1 MIREGW
7 KKNPDK
13 LLTRFGIFLGVL
25 AVLYF
30 GREAIF
36 NLTPVAKSLLLVIAS
51 AFFLGGSKIVDEE
64 GTVTAFYLFSAL
76 SYLTFLVYYIA
87 RLNPSSSTVFL
98 LLAVSGAIFVLIG
111 KKINEYEIHTEKAKK
126 TGLLL
131 LIATIGLI
139 VVDLNAPDIEY
150 ETEFETSIQISESPV
165 AAGTVTVKNSYV
177 FPQTFNVDRIETCS
191 TDDRRFRLNPE
202 DHSDISGII
211 DGRSEKTVEYEIM
224 DLPRESE
231 NTSTET
237 FSIVETDNCP
247 ENPEQ
252 GTVYIYQIPNPD

>member
-1 MIREGW
+1 MIRQEL

-36 NLTPVAKSLLLVIAS
+36 NLTPVAKSLLLVISS
-51 AFFLGGSKIVDEE
+51 AFFLGGSKIVDDD

-87 RLNPSSSTVFL
+87 RLDPSSSTVFL
-98 LLAVSGAIFVLIG
+98 LLAVSAGIFILIG
-111 KKINEYEIHTEKAKK
+111 KKIDEYEFHEEKAKK

-131 LIATIGLI
+131 VIATIGLI
-139 VVDLNAPDIEY
+139 AVDLNAPEVEY
-150 ETEFETSIQISESPV
+150 ETDFETSIQISESPV
-165 AAGTVTVKNSYV
+165 TAGTVTVKNSYV
-177 FPQTFNVDRIETCS
+177 FPQTFNIDRFETCS
-191 TDDRRFRLNPE
+191 TDERRFRLNPE
-202 DHSDISGII
+202 DHSDLSGIV
-211 DGRSEKTVEYEIM
+211 DGLSEETVEYRIM
-224 DLPRESE
+224 ELPREDG
-231 NTSTET
+231 NTSPEA
-237 FSIVETDNCP
+237 FSIVETEECP

-252 GTVYIYQIPNPD
+252 RTVYIYQTPNPD